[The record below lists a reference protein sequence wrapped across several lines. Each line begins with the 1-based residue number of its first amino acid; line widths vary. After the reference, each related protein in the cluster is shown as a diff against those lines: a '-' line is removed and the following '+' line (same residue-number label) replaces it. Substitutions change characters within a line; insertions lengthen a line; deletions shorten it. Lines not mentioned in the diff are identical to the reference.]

1 MTTAEWLPGPPIS
14 VMTPP
19 ARLSNRSQECVVS
32 ATTRMS
38 PGLSVFSASAREE
51 ATWTRP
57 DTTPGDPVMPATKR
71 RARVAGRFRIDNFGG
86 LVDARPGG
94 FRPDLEHEDTALV
107 NGKLEIDARQR
118 GGSGVSGGDGDCL
131 SRQLPRLGRGQGEAL
146 RIRLRSATAHGA
158 LPRRIVGLGDRL
170 AAKTS
175 LHNRQADRVHQ
186 K

>member
-1 MTTAEWLPGPPIS
+1 MDA
-14 VMTPP
+14 
-19 ARLSNRSQECVVS
+19 ARHHTRRSGHAGHKEPRCV
-32 ATTRMS
+32 
-38 PGLSVFSASAREE
+38 G
-51 ATWTRP
+51 
-57 DTTPGDPVMPATKR
+57 
-71 RARVAGRFRIDNFGG
+71 GRFLIDNFGG

-107 NGKLEIDARQR
+107 NGKLEIDASQR

-186 K
+186 NDIWGVSASDETIAESIDGVD